1 LSLFLF
7 IFFYF
12 IFFSA
17 AGVATTIS
25 TAFEDSLNDI
35 KVSIK
40 TSPVPNEEIAD
51 EVKVFRSNP
60 DVNDD
65 DPTEIAGSSADLAED
80 KNELAFEA
88 DIESQANYNSLSW
101 FFVFLTS
108 NFFPLA
114 QQQVNPIYNNPP
126 HLDWPNAWH
135 LTLAHLLSPVYAA
148 NQRIA
153 AMAQAAAQA
162 GLLSS

>member
-1 LSLFLF
+1 MDTSVNIPSTTTTPAGGCGLFLF

-88 DIESQANYNSLSW
+88 DIESQANYNSLS
-101 FFVFLTS
+101 
-108 NFFPLA
+108 
-114 QQQVNPIYNNPP
+114 
-126 HLDWPNAWH
+126 
-135 LTLAHLLSPVYAA
+135 
-148 NQRIA
+148 
-153 AMAQAAAQA
+153 
-162 GLLSS
+162 